1 MWSVFI
7 CSAAWC
13 EIPGLGH
20 LRQLGLAGGSWRV
33 AVAYGKTAPG
43 DSHSL
48 TDDGNPYESCPCL
61 CHHDHAPALFCVS
74 SCVSVAAP

>member
-1 MWSVFI
+1 MVSLHLFCSMVRDTWSGALE
-7 CSAAWC
+7 AAV
-13 EIPGLGH
+13 
-20 LRQLGLAGGSWRV
+20 GLAGGSWRV

-74 SCVSVAAP
+74 SCVSMTAP